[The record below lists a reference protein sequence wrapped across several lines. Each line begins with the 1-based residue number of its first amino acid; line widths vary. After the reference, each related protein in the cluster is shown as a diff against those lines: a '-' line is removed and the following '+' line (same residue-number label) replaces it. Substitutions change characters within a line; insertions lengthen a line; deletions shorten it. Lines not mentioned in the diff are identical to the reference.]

1 MRQKSL
7 ETILVLVIALGIL
20 FWLMGNSWF
29 LLAAGILGIIGLLF
43 PSLTNQ
49 IHWLWMKLGEAMG
62 FVTGKIVL
70 ATIFYIF
77 LVPLSFLSKL
87 RKRQPVKLKP
97 DNNSFYT
104 ERNFTY
110 TRESMENLW

>member
-7 ETILVLVIALGIL
+7 ETILVLVIALGIVSRL
-20 FWLMGNSWF
+20 TGHPWF
-29 LLAAGILGIIGLLF
+29 LLAAGILGAVGLLF
-43 PSLTNQ
+43 PLLANY

-62 FVTGKIVL
+62 FVTSKIVL
-70 ATIFYIF
+70 TIIFYIF

-87 RKRQPVKLKP
+87 RKRKPVKLKP
-97 DNNSFYT
+97 DNDSFYT
-104 ERNFTY
+104 ERSFKY

>member
-7 ETILVLVIALGIL
+7 ETILVLVIALGIVYRL
-20 FWLMGNSWF
+20 TGNSWF
-29 LLAAGILGIIGLLF
+29 LLAAGILGIVGLLF
-43 PSLTNQ
+43 PSLSNS

-62 FVTGKIVL
+62 FVTGKVVL
-70 ATIFYIF
+70 TIIFYIF

-87 RKRQPVKLKP
+87 RRSKPVKLKF
-97 DNNSFYT
+97 DNNTCYT
-104 ERNFTY
+104 ERNFKY

>member
-7 ETILVLVIALGIL
+7 ETILLLVTALGVIS
-20 FWLMGNSWF
+20 WLMGNSWF
-29 LLAAGILGIIGLLF
+29 LIAAGILGIVGLLF
-43 PSLTNQ
+43 PSLANS

-62 FVTGKIVL
+62 FLTGKIVL
-70 ATIFYIF
+70 TIIFYIF

-87 RKRQPVKLKP
+87 RKRNPVKLKP
-97 DNNSFYT
+97 GNNTCYT
-104 ERNFTY
+104 ERNFKY